1 MSLLPYAGDT
11 LPRTLKTLHLYFG
24 LFICPFVLLFAVSA
38 ILLNHA
44 WRPGGAP
51 AKPEVRNQENIV
63 IRTDLESLPLAQDIM
78 QQVGV
83 SGEIEFFRYQPQQK
97 RLVIPVMR
105 PGWRAKITVDVARR
119 TAQIEQRRTGF
130 WDALLYL
137 HKSPGP
143 HLAGFR
149 GNWIFTRIWGGLAD
163 ATACLLLFL
172 AASGV
177 YLWLLLRSERRIGL
191 ILMGAGSLSF
201 FALVLALAH

>member
-1 MSLLPYAGDT
+1 MVY
-11 LPRTLKTLHLYFG
+11 RTLKTLHLYFG
-24 LFICPFVLLFAVSA
+24 LFVCPFVVLFAVSA
-38 ILLNHA
+38 ILLNHT
-44 WRPGGAP
+44 WRPGGDS

-78 QQVGV
+78 KQVGV
-83 SGEIEFFRYQPQQK
+83 SGEIEFFRHQPQQN
-97 RLVIPVMR
+97 RLVIPVMW
-105 PGWRAKITVDVARR
+105 PGQRTKITVDVTRR

-163 ATACLLLFL
+163 ASACLLLFL

-177 YLWLLLRSERRIGL
+177 YLWALVKAERRMGL
-191 ILMGAGSLSF
+191 ILMGAGGLSF
-201 FALVLALAH
+201 FALLLALVR